1 MAKDNEDVSKETIR
15 QALAIQTKAM
25 LGFTDATGLLIE
37 SVGEL
42 RKAIEAMAE
51 IMEKED
57 G

>member
-1 MAKDNEDVSKETIR
+1 MAKDNEDVSKETVR

-25 LGFTDATGLLIE
+25 LGFTEALQLLTE
-37 SVGEL
+37 SMVEL

-51 IMEKED
+51 IMEEED